1 MQKFWNII
9 RWILFWYYLIPY
21 YLLKKYVFRG
31 KHQIAWSSIGSLV
44 VVFAL
49 FITWMN
55 SISDDSESAESASKP
70 RVHYVVKKVGKAELA
85 SAKAKNK
92 LLAKEEA
99 KKEAEYEKLKDELD
113 SQKEKEQ
120 EQKEKEQAEKEKVEE
135 AAKKQKSEEQKAARR
150 AAKQK
155 REAEDTQ
162 KLDDD
167 SDNDSDSGT
176 GAGRGGDMNTAET
189 GKIVGNVNSHI
200 YHTPDQAGYRMNS
213 ANAVYFD
220 SEQDAINA
228 GYRKAKR

>member
-9 RWILFWYYLIPY
+9 RWVLFWYYLIPY
-21 YLLKKYVFRG
+21 YLLKKYIFRG
-31 KHQIAWSSIGSLV
+31 KHKVAWSSIGSLI

-49 FITWMN
+49 FATWMN
-55 SISDDSESAESASKP
+55 SISDDSKSVESASKP
-70 RVHYVVKKVGKAELA
+70 RIHYVVKKVGKAELA
-85 SAKAKNK
+85 RAKSKNK

-120 EQKEKEQAEKEKVEE
+120 EQKEKAEE
-135 AAKKQKSEEQKAARR
+135 AAKKQKLEEQKAAEK

-155 REAEDTQ
+155 REAEETR
-162 KLDDD
+162 KTTSGDD
-167 SDNDSDSGT
+167 SDTDSGM

-200 YHTPDQAGYRMNS
+200 YHTPGQAGYRMNS

>member
-21 YLLKKYVFRG
+21 YLLKKYIFRG

-55 SISDDSESAESASKP
+55 NISDDSESAESASKP

-85 SAKAKNK
+85 SAKTKNK

-120 EQKEKEQAEKEKVEE
+120 AEKEQAEE

-150 AAKQK
+150 VAKQK
-155 REAEDTQ
+155 REAEDIQ
-162 KLDDD
+162 KSDDD

-200 YHTPDQAGYRMNS
+200 YHTPGQAGYRMNS